1 MTTNKLNTIEMT
13 RRIRDAIYEQI
24 KDKTPPERL
33 AFYREKAQAFYH
45 QLGVQVST
53 SPSGEQD
60 TEHTPVLN
68 DESKQH
74 REP

>member
-33 AFYREKAQAFYH
+33 AFYREKAQAFYR
-45 QLGVQVST
+45 QQGIQIPA
-53 SPSGEQD
+53 SPAGEPD
-60 TEHTPVLN
+60 TEHTSVLN
-68 DESKQH
+68 DESQQH
-74 REP
+74 PGL